1 MQVDKA
7 KSVDIRI
14 LLVEDQTMMRHGLR
28 TVLNLEDDMR
38 VIHESSNGTDGVQ
51 RALEFRPDII
61 LMDVQMPEMDGV
73 EATTEICTRWPEA
86 KVIILTTFNR
96 DDYVFQAVRAGA
108 LGFLLKDAPMDDLI
122 DTVRKVHAGE
132 VFIQPEIASRMLR
145 EQIRPQSTPI
155 EPLSDRECEVLTLL
169 AQGGSNRDIADALI
183 ITEGTVKNHVSNIL
197 AKLQAEN
204 RTQAADIARRHGY
217 A

>member
-1 MQVDKA
+1 MQRNEA
-7 KSVDIRI
+7 RSVDIRI

-28 TVLNLEDDMR
+28 TVLDLEDDMR
-38 VIHESSNGTDGVQ
+38 VIHESANGVEGVES
-51 RALEFRPDII
+51 ALELRPDII
-61 LMDVQMPEMDGV
+61 LMDVQMPGMDGV
-73 EATTEICTRWPEA
+73 EATTQICTQWPEA

-122 DTVRKVHAGE
+122 DTVRKVHMGE

-145 EQIRPQSTPI
+145 EQIRPQFTPI
-155 EPLSDRECEVLTLL
+155 EPLSDREKEVLTLL
-169 AQGGSNRDIADALI
+169 AQGGSNRDIADALV